1 MAGFSNFLEGELLDH
16 VFSIGTG
23 SAYTQPS
30 LYIALST
37 ADPGEAGTGLAE
49 PTGNA
54 YARVA
59 FSDWSRTDNTVSNA
73 SNVTFPEATG
83 SWGTITHFAVVDA
96 ATSGNVLMSST
107 VSPSQSVIS
116 GNTMLFK
123 TGNLTV
129 SLD

>member
-1 MAGFSNFLEGELLDH
+1 MAGFSDYLEGNLLDH
-16 VFSIGTG
+16 VFSIGAG
-23 SAYTQPS
+23 SAYAQPS
-30 LYIALST
+30 LYVALST
-37 ADPGEAGTGLAE
+37 ADPGETGAGLAE
-49 PTGNA
+49 PAGNA

-59 FSDWSRTDNTVSNA
+59 FADWARTNNTVSNN

-83 SWGTITHFAVVDA
+83 NWGTITHFAVMDA
-96 ATSGNVLMSST
+96 STGGNVLMSST